1 MEKEKEREPFPAGST
16 VLFSVDARGNIVDHA
31 VCRDDVECGG
41 YLSRQTELALEGAY
55 VPGETVYCLAGT
67 EQTDKDRQEL
77 LEDYVR
83 SGDILDLPS
92 LDLRSLTFIHETS
105 PDGLLKNM
113 SSIVEDI
120 GLLENDPRRNK
131 MLAAYADYHEKRE
144 TDIQGHTLS
153 AVRTDK
159 GILLF
164 DDSGRGLRCMD
175 RYLQYLADQYFSPKL
190 DGLTRL
196 EVYHFST
203 GSREMADRAKG
214 CAAMF
219 TPDGRTNF
227 IPPKADY
234 LPGGL
239 LEEFRPAIR
248 RSMGT
253 SKTEFQEFVR
263 TFGLRATNEA
273 TEIASL
279 FDIRSDGL
287 HDPAQ
292 LEGLKVHNKV
302 FIRIRQR
309 LQSGMGLRDMDL
321 RRMLKQVS
329 KDTADRILRTEYRV
343 RGLEPVRIDK
353 GIRQKQRTSGPKM

>member
-1 MEKEKEREPFPAGST
+1 MEKKKGIEPFPPGST
-16 VLFSVDARGNIVDHA
+16 VLFSVDAQENIVDHA
-31 VCRDDVECGG
+31 VCHNDMECGR
-41 YLSRQTELALEGAY
+41 YLFRQADLALGGAY
-55 VPGETVYCLAGT
+55 VPGETIYCLDGT
-67 EQTDKDRQEL
+67 EQADRSRQEL

-83 SGDILDLPS
+83 SGDIRDLPS

-105 PDGLLKNM
+105 PDDLLKNM

-144 TDIQGHTLS
+144 KDIQGHTLS

-175 RYLQYLADQYFSPKL
+175 RYLQYLADQYFSPRL
-190 DGLTRL
+190 DSLTRL

-203 GSREMADRAKG
+203 GSREMSDRAKG

-219 TPDGRTNF
+219 TPDDRTDF
-227 IPPKADY
+227 IPPKAVY

-253 SKTEFQEFVR
+253 SKAEFQEFVR

-273 TEIASL
+273 IEIASL
-279 FDIRSDGL
+279 FNIRSDGL

-292 LEGLKVHNKV
+292 LEGLKIHNKV

-309 LQSGMGLRDMDL
+309 LQSGMGLQDMDL

-329 KDTADRILRTEYRV
+329 KDTADRILRTEYHV

-353 GIRQKQRTSGPKM
+353 GSRQKQRTFRPKM